1 MPPKTKNNPNSS
13 KTKKGRAP
21 KHQNTFAFRHNPK
34 SKKTE
39 KILSSPNVGVCRRCH
54 DKIEWRKKYRK
65 YKPRTQPGKCNLCS
79 RKNVMA
85 AYHTICTECAGSE
98 KAIAAMEKRRTAP
111 SASSSEGGVVVDDDN
126 DGDAAAASVPFSE
139 EVFDEKESNDEAVE
153 NNDNNNSC
161 DQRSISGASHTSSS
175 KNNNIDCTTDNITK
189 SKRRVRVCAVCASE
203 PALSKYN
210 LDGDVDEELIDKI
223 HELEDIIEMGIHP
236 EDGHKMTLREVKG
249 VERELEKLKLEVK
262 ERKRRG
268 RVDGEGENE
277 EEGNEDQEEG
287 DGEDD
292 DGASGEDGDGGASA
306 DEDAES
312 VDENDGQGANGDDD
326 DDANDP
332 FLLAIGGK
340 DKLLVGEE
348 YQKML
353 LAKEQSK
360 QRKL

>member
-1 MPPKTKNNPNSS
+1 MPRCFFITSFHLFSDVTPNHDVP
-13 KTKKGRAP
+13 TTINVRCIIIV
-21 KHQNTFAFRHNPK
+21 NTLFF
-34 SKKTE
+34 
-39 KILSSPNVGVCRRCH
+39 LQ
-54 DKIEWRKKYRK
+54 
-65 YKPRTQPGKCNLCS
+65 YKPRTQPGKCNLCC

-98 KAIAAMEKRRTAP
+98 KAIAAMEKKRTVP
-111 SASSSEGGVVVDDDN
+111 SASSSEGVAVVDDDDDVN
-126 DGDAAAASVPFSE
+126 VAAATVPSSN
-139 EVFDEKESNDEAVE
+139 EVVDKKESNNDAVE
-153 NNDNNNSC
+153 NYDNNNSG

-175 KNNNIDCTTDNITK
+175 KNNNIDTYNRNCTT
-189 SKRRVRVCAVCASE
+189 KRRIRVCAICASE

-223 HELEDIIEMGIHP
+223 HELEDVIEMGIHP

-262 ERKRRG
+262 ERKKRG
-268 RVDGEGENE
+268 RIVGEGEKE
-277 EEGNEDQEEG
+277 EEGNEDEEEG
-287 DGEDD
+287 DDEGD
-292 DGASGEDGDGGASA
+292 DGAGSEDGHEGASA
-306 DEDAES
+306 DDDAES
-312 VDENDGQGANGDDD
+312 VDENDGQGADDDDD

-353 LAKEQSK
+353 LAKEQST